1 MFVLLI
7 LALIA
12 AIVFAAMLWGP
23 EGPRLADNRI
33 DINQKTKEE
42 VMKETELNTHEIHF
56 NDGEIIRVEH
66 ADQNMDDVSAE
77 YMDDDGD
84 QILSVQLRQVKYIF
98 NIKATGAIRVMQAG
112 R

>member
-1 MFVLLI
+1 MKNYKYYTP
-7 LALIA
+7 ALEDLFIGYECEQYEPA
-12 AIVFAAMLWGP
+12 
-23 EGPRLADNRI
+23 N
-33 DINQKTKEE
+33 
-42 VMKETELNTHEIHF
+42 TE